1 MNSRSAGSGFLR
13 VIGLMSGTS
22 LDGVDA
28 ALIETDG
35 MTVGRRGA
43 SLSLGYEPDL
53 RRVLYDLF
61 ARAAELQGDEPELL
75 CAERALTDIHA
86 EAVRQVLASEKEAD
100 LIGFH
105 GQTLFHAPQEGRTW
119 QIGDAL
125 RLSGATGLPV
135 IHDFRSDDVRAGG
148 EGAPLAPWYHA
159 ACLAGEEGPVAILNI
174 GGVAN
179 VTFIGRDGVILACD
193 TGPGNALLDDW
204 ALQHTG
210 IACDRNGS
218 LARAGQVD
226 RARLSTLLAAP
237 FFQRLPPKS
246 LDRQEFV
253 AALDLL
259 APLSAEDGA
268 ATLVAFTVQAVAE
281 TILPEAP
288 RAWFVCGGGRHNP
301 ALMQGLAD
309 TLAGRVA
316 PVEALGWNGDMVEA
330 ECFAYLAMR
339 SLRGLPLSAPGITGA
354 EGFFTGGRLSC
365 AAIRPS
371 RALAFCNDHHGGRFD
386 PQVRYTAGGVD

>member
-1 MNSRSAGSGFLR
+1 MMIRPAEPGFLR

-35 MTVGRRGA
+35 VTVGRRGA
-43 SLSLGYEPDL
+43 SLSLGYDAAL
-53 RRVLYDLF
+53 RQALYALF
-61 ARAAELQGDEPELL
+61 DRASELRGDEPELL
-75 CAERALTDIHA
+75 SAERALTDIHA
-86 EAVRQVLASEKEAD
+86 EAVRQVLAIEGEAD

-105 GQTLFHAPQEGRTW
+105 GQTLFHAPQSGRTW

-159 ACLAGEEGPVAILNI
+159 ACLAGQVGPVAILNI

-179 VTFIGRDGVILACD
+179 VTYVGRDGTILACD

-204 ALQHTG
+204 ALRHTG
-210 IACDRNGS
+210 VACDRDGV

-226 RARLSTLLAAP
+226 QARLTALLAAP
-237 FFQRLPPKS
+237 FFHRLPPKS
-246 LDRQEFV
+246 LDRQAFI

-259 APLSAEDGA
+259 VPLSAEDGA
-268 ATLVAFTVQAVAE
+268 ATLVAFTVQAVAT

-301 ALMQGLAD
+301 ALMQALAE

-316 PVEALGWNGDMVEA
+316 PVETLGWNGDMVEA

-354 EGFFTGGRLSC
+354 PGLFTGGRLSV
-365 AAIRPS
+365 AAIRP
-371 RALAFCNDHHGGRFD
+371 ALGFWPLPLRDAALSCD
-386 PQVRYTAGGVD
+386 PH

>member
-1 MNSRSAGSGFLR
+1 MTSRPAEPGFLR

-35 MTVGRRGA
+35 TRVGRRGA
-43 SLSLGYEPDL
+43 SLSLGYDPAL
-53 RRVLYDLF
+53 RQALYALF
-61 ARAAELQGDEPELL
+61 DRAAELRGDEPELL
-75 CAERALTDIHA
+75 SAERALTDIHV
-86 EAVRQVLASEKEAD
+86 EAVRRVLEIEGEAD

-105 GQTLFHAPQEGRTW
+105 GQTLFHAPQSGRTW

-135 IHDFRSDDVRAGG
+135 MHDFRSDDVRAGG

-159 ACLAGEEGPVAILNI
+159 ACLAGQEGPVAILNI

-179 VTFIGRDGVILACD
+179 VTFVGRDGAVLACD

-204 ALQHTG
+204 ALRHTG
-210 IACDRNGS
+210 IACDRDGA
-218 LARAGQVD
+218 LAFAGKPDLAVVSEL
-226 RARLSTLLAAP
+226 LSAP
-237 FFQRLPPKS
+237 FFRRLPPKS
-246 LDRQEFV
+246 LDRQAFIV
-253 AALDLL
+253 ALDLL
-259 APLSAEDGA
+259 TPLSPADGA
-268 ATLVAFTVQAVAE
+268 ATLVAFTVQAIAA
-281 TILPEAP
+281 TTLPEAP

-301 ALMQGLAD
+301 ALMQALGA
-309 TLAGRVA
+309 TLPGSVE
-316 PVEALGWNGDMVEA
+316 PVEALGWDGDMVEA

-354 EGFFTGGRLSC
+354 PGLSTGGRLSC
-365 AAIRPS
+365 AAIRPPTGFWQAVPRPS
-371 RALAFCNDHHGGRFD
+371 NGGE
-386 PQVRYTAGGVD
+386 A